1 MVRTQK
7 RTGLFAAIA
16 LAALCAA
23 APAVELRFAHAS
35 AGDGAVG
42 QSMEYFVKLVAER
55 TQGRWTIKTFHNGQ
69 LGGERETA
77 ESCQLDNLDLAV
89 VNQGPLGNF
98 VPEFSVMDLPY
109 IFTSNEHAIKVI
121 DGEIGQSFLA
131 MLDDVGLKGL
141 AIWETGFRN
150 LTNSKRP
157 VNSLDDVKGL
167 RIRVMENQIHQD
179 LWRAFGADPV
189 PMSWGEAY
197 TAMQQGAI
205 DGQENATTII
215 DKNNVVEV
223 NKNMAITEHCFAS
236 VFIVMSPARWASI
249 PPEDQKIIMGCMAD
263 AKKFVHEVTERM
275 NKEAIG
281 TLKSKGMA
289 VTYPDK
295 KPFIEKSKSV
305 RDKYGSRFTD
315 TIAKIDALK

>member
-1 MVRTQK
+1 MVLRK
-7 RTGLFAAIA
+7 WLGLFVVVAVVAIFSQASAA
-16 LAALCAA
+16 
-23 APAVELRFAHAS
+23 ELRFAHAS
-35 AGDGAVG
+35 SHEGALARG
-42 QSMEYFVKLVAER
+42 MEYWAKLVAEK
-55 TQGRWTIKTFHNGQ
+55 TEGRWIIKSFHNGQ

-77 ESCQLDNLDLAV
+77 ESCQLGNLDLAV

-109 IFTSNEHAIKVI
+109 LFTSAEHAAKVI

-179 LWRAFGADPV
+179 LWRAFGADAV

-223 NKNMAITEHCFAS
+223 NKNMAITEHAFAS
-236 VFIVMSPARWASI
+236 CFIVMSPATWASI
-249 PPEDQKIIMGCMAD
+249 PPEDQKIFMDCMAE
-263 AKKFVHEVTERM
+263 ANVYLRKVTEEM
-275 NKEAIG
+275 NREAIEM
-281 TLKSKGMA
+281 LKSKGMA

-295 KPFIEKSKSV
+295 APFIEKSKAV
-305 RDKYGSRFTD
+305 RDKYGSRYAD
-315 TIAKIDALK
+315 TIAKIEALR